1 MKPHTEIKLFY
12 CKTISDWNILY
23 HADIIQHWTTT
34 LIECKM
40 LMVVLSAHTLENV
53 MLYILLIKH
62 AFLKMHRKFYF
73 YSFDTG
79 YDALMVTQ

>member
-1 MKPHTEIKLFY
+1 
-12 CKTISDWNILY
+12 
-23 HADIIQHWTTT
+23 
-34 LIECKM
+34 M